1 MARYKPYRNKWEEGE
16 ERRRRRKA
24 FELRFEIGGLEF
36 VWVIVNT
43 NPLRYAGKCLLH
55 TLVDSV
61 EGGESVGDAHK
72 SKGKA
77 KVFSIECIPKDML
90 IEAIGFAYEPFHAI
104 AVNGMAKSFLG
115 HRDQDRSQWFS
126 RNVFPTLLLH
136 LHINNSQGKCRH

>member
-24 FELRFEIGGLEF
+24 FELRFEIGGLEL

-43 NPLRYAGKCLLH
+43 NPLRYAGEGLLH

-61 EGGESVGDAHK
+61 ESGEGVGDAHK

-77 KVFSIECIPKDML
+77 KVLSFKYIP
-90 IEAIGFAYEPFHAI
+90 
-104 AVNGMAKSFLG
+104 
-115 HRDQDRSQWFS
+115 
-126 RNVFPTLLLH
+126 
-136 LHINNSQGKCRH
+136 